1 MKPKQNNSCRIT
13 YICLNVLLSNSFYD
27 PSFFNSLTFL
37 CFIFE
42 SKWLYKNIC
51 KSVCVTQEIITIFSN
66 FHLCRTQKNS
76 FYHDIVMMIFCTRF
90 EIDGVIKLVKSQEL
104 AVVFS
109 IKIFFHSKVERTT
122 A

>member
-1 MKPKQNNSCRIT
+1 MFKCA
-13 YICLNVLLSNSFYD
+13 VVSN
-27 PSFFNSLTFL
+27 SFFNSLTFL

-42 SKWLYKNIC
+42 SKWLYKDMR
-51 KSVCVTQEIITIFSN
+51 KSVCVTEEIRTIFSN
-66 FHLCRTQKNS
+66 FHLCRTQINS

-90 EIDGVIKLVKSQEL
+90 EIHGVIKLVKSQEL

-109 IKIFFHSKVERTT
+109 IKIPPQSKVERTT